1 MWSSTYATQL
11 VPARGQRALDLLA
24 RLAADAPTA
33 ILLADN
39 HGHYVWANA
48 AASELLGY
56 SKAALLRLFVWDITP
71 ADSESDVDVLWRT
84 FLHGSYQCGT
94 YPIRRRSG
102 RRRWVYYFAEPR
114 LFPGFHVSALKAT
127 PKPKPRVESR

>member
-1 MWSSTYATQL
+1 MTKRNIAEL
-11 VPARGQRALDLLA
+11 RHVVVHLRDAIGPARGQRALDLLA

-39 HGHYVWANA
+39 HGRYVWANA

-71 ADSESDVDVLWRT
+71 ADSESDVDVLWRM

-102 RRRWVYYFAEPR
+102 RRRWFTIS
-114 LFPGFHVSALKAT
+114 LSHGCSLGFT
-127 PKPKPRVESR
+127 